1 MIREFINNNNIT
13 FEKGNR
19 NPTMITLIGYSLYL
33 NLNKEDLENELSEEI
48 KKDNFLQE
56 EIDRL
61 WTYCYD
67 RNYDV
72 PWRKGD
78 YKSIFKY

>member
-33 NLNKEDLENELSEEI
+33 NLNKENLENELSEEI
-48 KKDNFLQE
+48 NNRNRQE
-56 EIDRL
+56 SAMSTVDSVDIDAGIYFRL
-61 WTYCYD
+61 
-67 RNYDV
+67 N
-72 PWRKGD
+72 WRPC
-78 YKSIFKY
+78 SN

>member
-19 NPTMITLIGYSLYL
+19 NSTIIILIGYSLYIDIE
-33 NLNKEDLENELSEEI
+33 KEDLEKALEEEI
-48 KKDNFLQE
+48 KKDKFLKE

-67 RNYDV
+67 RNYDT

-78 YKSIFKY
+78 YKSNFKY